1 LKQCRHGK
9 LDWTMYA
16 LFHGLP
22 TKVPGSWVPAGDST
36 GTLLCKTPA
45 CDKLWQ
51 EEWPAM
57 NEAFSPWEEM
67 QALECDTC
75 KELRAKRCRVRGFDG
90 CDDRHAQQPFTEAP
104 YVVPFNLPKYFA
116 QQLRAME
123 FAKAAEPPK
132 QLLWIMA
139 RDKPFL
145 GDTTR
150 PSAG

>member
-1 LKQCRHGK
+1 MHR
-9 LDWTMYA
+9 A
-16 LFHGLP
+16 F
-22 TKVPGSWVPAGDST
+22 GSW
-36 GTLLCKTPA
+36 
-45 CDKLWQ
+45 
-51 EEWPAM
+51 
-57 NEAFSPWEEM
+57 EAM

-75 KELRAKRCRVRGFDG
+75 KELRARRCRVRGFG
-90 CDDRHAQQPFTEAP
+90 GSDDRHAQPPFTEAP

-132 QLLWIMA
+132 QLLWIVA

-150 PSAG
+150 LSAAQLDERKATWLRKHDMATAGIMGLMPIAQQMPVRFTATQSKS